1 MPVNRQITRSPEQ
14 RTDAIL
20 ASAAQLVA
28 AQGVEFATL
37 PRIARASGE
46 VERTVIYYFGSKNG
60 ILREVCLRQVRA
72 LLEAVE
78 NADQPEQTG
87 RPRLDAMAR
96 ALVQAINDHAA
107 AHATL
112 LEAKARLALVDR
124 QDLDQQRRW
133 LVLLMTDA
141 MIGVLPALQG
151 RPDLIEPAAQSLLT
165 MLTEH
170 DRWFSENGPMSRSN
184 YAQFAVTMVLSGV
197 TRQLYE
203 Q

>member
-1 MPVNRQITRSPEQ
+1 VNRQITRSPEQ

-87 RPRLDAMAR
+87 RPRLD
-96 ALVQAINDHAA
+96 AA